1 MELKSLMYVSR
12 ARSDL
17 ASDDVRAIHR
27 IARTLN
33 ALDGVTGLL
42 LYNGVNFMQVVE
54 GAQSAIDDLM
64 RRLVADPRHSQI
76 KIVDERLIEQR
87 SFPDWAM
94 KLARISADYPEAQ
107 QDLAVALPERL
118 SENIRQQIIAMTE
131 CLPDRDVAD

>member
-12 ARSDL
+12 ARPDL
-17 ASDDVRAIHR
+17 TTDDVRAIHR

-42 LYNGVNFMQVVE
+42 LYNGVTFMQVVE

-64 RRLVADPRHSQI
+64 RRLVADQRHSQI

-87 SFPDWAM
+87 SFPEWAM
-94 KLARISADYPEAQ
+94 KLMRIGADYPEAQ
-107 QDLAVALPERL
+107 QDLAVELPPHLPEP
-118 SENIRQQIIAMTE
+118 IRQQIITMTE
-131 CLPDRDVAD
+131 GFSLRGSAD